1 MIIIGIIII
10 ILLCR
15 IIMNQQTIDYHI
27 CEVTN
32 KRIIRYDEIIENRG
46 IINRI
51 LGIINYKLLYISYR
65 LKSKNK

>member
-15 IIMNQQTIDYHI
+15 IIMNQQTIDYHVY
-27 CEVTN
+27 EVTN
-32 KRIIRYDEIIENRG
+32 KRIIQYDEIIENRG

-51 LGIINYKLLYISYR
+51 LGIINYKLLSINYR